1 MSNIIK
7 TIPVKLDLQRVGAQA
22 QALPILVEGDTGNVF
37 EITMTDGGAP
47 LDLSDASRVVCV
59 FSKTSD
65 GSTVEQDTGDA
76 LVTMED
82 IGIEISGTPVTDD
95 TAVVDQNDEE
105 TVITVPITLSATV
118 DAAVFREAYPD
129 NGQYVFTFKA
139 AGWQLG
145 DNSVIISGDDS
156 NIITVALKAASYGAG
171 TNNAEVQIYSGADTL
186 VTSANFNFRGRKGIM
201 NDETIRSEQKYPV
214 LTQLLSTVQRLYN
227 SVIRWIGVTA
237 SAQRT
242 DGAAGVTLSEVDG
255 HQHFAFDIPSDVSI
269 GATAPTGQQSI
280 WLKPDGVGYVLYY
293 NVNGTWTGVTT
304 IKGTGISGAVLNPD
318 YTLTLT
324 FDDGTSYTTPSIKG
338 DKGDLTSLVSTSYAY
353 AVSDTASKPA
363 DTDFSP
369 SASPVQ
375 GKYYWVRTTF
385 TFDNGMTPSAY
396 ACAYVGEDGHG
407 NVDSVNGQTGAV
419 VLDADDVGA
428 VPDSREVNGY
438 SLDADIS
445 LDASDVGAIP
455 SNKLPSV
462 ITVTLLAANWSSK
475 AQTISNAAFVTSGF
489 AYQVSPDPSDFTAY
503 GESQIYADNV
513 TVSGQM
519 TFHCEDEPAS
529 DLDVV
534 ILKVGV

>member
-1 MSNIIK
+1 MPNIIK

-65 GSTVEQDTGDA
+65 GSTVEQDTEDA

-82 IGIEISGTPVTDD
+82 IGIEITGTPVADD
-95 TAVVDQNDEE
+95 TAVVDQSDED
-105 TVITVPITLSATV
+105 TVITVPGTLTATV

-129 NGQYVFTFKA
+129 NGQYVFTFGS

-145 DNSVIISGDDS
+145 DNSVIISGDDN

-171 TNNAEVQIYSGADTL
+171 TNNAEIQIYSGDNVL

-201 NDETIRSEQKYPV
+201 NDETIRSEQKYPI

-227 SVIRWIGVTA
+227 SVTRWIGVTA

-255 HQHFAFDIPSDVSI
+255 HQHFAFDIPSDVAVGS
-269 GATAPTGQQSI
+269 ATPTGQQSI

-293 NVNGTWTGVTT
+293 KENGTWTGVTT

-318 YTLTLT
+318 YTLTLS
-324 FDDGTSYTTPSIKG
+324 FDDGTSYTTPSIRG
-338 DKGDLTSLVSTSYAY
+338 AKGDLTSLVSTSYAY
-353 AVSDTASKPA
+353 AVSNTASKPA

-385 TFDNGMTPSAY
+385 TFDNGMTPSSY
-396 ACAYVGEDGHG
+396 ACAYVGADG
-407 NVDSVNGQTGAV
+407 NVVSVNGQTGVV

-428 VPDSREVNGY
+428 VPDTREVNGH
-438 SLDADIS
+438 SLDADIT
-445 LDASDVGAIP
+445 LTASDVGAIP
-455 SNKLPSV
+455 SSKLPSV
-462 ITVTLLAANWSSK
+462 ISVTLLAAGWSSQE
-475 AQTISNAAFVTSGF
+475 QTISNAGFETSGF
-489 AYQVSPDPSDFTAY
+489 CYIVAPAPSSISDWAD
-503 GESQIYADNV
+503 SLVYADDVSV
-513 TVSGQM
+513 TGQM
-519 TFHCEDEPAS
+519 TFHCDS
-529 DLDVV
+529 DPTSDISVNV
-534 ILKVGV
+534 LKVGV